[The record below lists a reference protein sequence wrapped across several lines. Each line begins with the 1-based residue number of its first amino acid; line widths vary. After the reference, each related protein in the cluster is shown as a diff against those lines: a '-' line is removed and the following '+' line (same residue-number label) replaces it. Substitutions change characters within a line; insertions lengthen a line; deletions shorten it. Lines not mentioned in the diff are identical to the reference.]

1 MGRDTMLDSTRRA
14 ALLGMALA
22 LCLGGAH
29 AQVYKWRDATGVIH
43 YGDKPPHGQRKVARL
58 PEADAAPAPVALPY
72 ELARAA
78 RSSPVTLYTTA
89 GCGACD
95 AARALLRQRGIPFT
109 EKTVAS
115 DADQQQLKQ
124 AGSDGQLPL
133 LLVGR
138 DKLVGFEA
146 GAWNDALSAA
156 AYPAE
161 SRLPSGYRE
170 RAAEPAAPDSEQREY
185 APPARRATDPAEP
198 PAATTAR
205 KPTPPKAPPDFQ
217 F

>member
-1 MGRDTMLDSTRRA
+1 MGRDKMRDSTRRA

-29 AQVYKWRDATGVIH
+29 AQVYKWRDAKGVIH
-43 YGDKPPHGQRKVARL
+43 YGDKPPQGQRRVARL
-58 PEADAAPAPVALPY
+58 PDAQAAPAPVALPY

-78 RSSPVTLYTTA
+78 RGSPVTLYTGA

-95 AARALLRQRGIPFT
+95 AGRALLRQRGIPFA

-115 DADQQQLKQ
+115 GADQQQLKQ

-138 DKLVGFEA
+138 AKLVGFEA

-161 SRLPSGYRE
+161 SMLPAGYRG
-170 RAAEPAAPDSEQREY
+170 RGAEPAAPPAAPREE
-185 APPARRATDPAEP
+185 APPAARAAAPAGE
-198 PAATTAR
+198 PAAAR
-205 KPTPPKAPPDFQ
+205 PRKHTPPKAQPDFQ

>member
-1 MGRDTMLDSTRRA
+1 MGRDKQLDSRRRA

-29 AQVYKWRDATGVIH
+29 AQVYKWRDAKGVIH
-43 YGDKPPHGQRKVARL
+43 YGDKPLHGQRKVARL
-58 PEADAAPAPVALPY
+58 PDAQAAPASAALPY

-78 RSSPVTLYTTA
+78 HNSPVTLYTGA
-89 GCGACD
+89 ECEACD
-95 AARALLRQRGIPFT
+95 AGRALLRQRGIPFA

-115 DADQQQLKQ
+115 DADQQQLKE
-124 AGSDGQLPL
+124 AGSDGRLPL

-138 DKLVGFEA
+138 GKLVGFEA
-146 GAWNDALSAA
+146 GAWGEALSAA

-161 SRLPSGYRE
+161 SMLPSGYRN
-170 RAAEPAAPDSEQREY
+170 RAAEPAAADAGQREA
-185 APPARRATDPAEP
+185 APPATRATEPAEQ
-198 PAATTAR
+198 PATPR
-205 KPTPPKAPPDFQ
+205 KRPPPKAPPDFQ